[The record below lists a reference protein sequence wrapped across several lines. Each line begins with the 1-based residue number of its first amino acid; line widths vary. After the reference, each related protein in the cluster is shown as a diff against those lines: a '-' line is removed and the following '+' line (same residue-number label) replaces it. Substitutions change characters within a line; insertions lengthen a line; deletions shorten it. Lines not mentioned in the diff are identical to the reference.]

1 MSTEAERFV
10 NWIEDQELSLLN
22 TPGHGTFFRSHMKR
36 ETVLDLSFCTP
47 NLEPEVYNWQTL
59 PSAGSDHYSIL
70 FSLNFQHM
78 DEVESPL
85 QQPKFNCKKADWDLF
100 NNELATAI
108 NKSQTL
114 LTLDLIAL
122 PSQDACKSLLNNEN
136 PALAAQ
142 LDEIG
147 QALTDAIISATTK
160 SIPTIKLG
168 PRPKPWWNE
177 ELITLRNAM
186 GQKKRHL

>member
-1 MSTEAERFV
+1 
-10 NWIEDQELSLLN
+10 
-22 TPGHGTFFRSHMKR
+22 MKR

-47 NLEPEVYNWQTL
+47 NLEPEVHDWQTL

-147 QALTDAIISATTK
+147 QALTDAIVSAATK

-168 PRPKPWWNE
+168 PRPKSWWNE
-177 ELITLRNAM
+177 ELITLRNIM